1 MVAASAGTAKAEEAF
16 RRGGVHVV
24 YPAWLNDSMC
34 QWVRQSEELYRVPRS
49 DRLASLDTGA
59 LQDLASSVHADP
71 ENADEV
77 ALDDLANMDWGEAED
92 EVEAF
97 LDDDDDDDT
106 NSELSQSQHSDAS
119 EAPSDAGDG
128 ADDLLRSPLSR
139 RRHAAAQRGGP
150 SKLRQS
156 ILADDADDGGSSDS
170 DASAAPSPKR
180 ARTHDRVAALRDDR
194 SPPESED
201 EGSLDELAHEMER
214 ELGDDL

>member
-97 LDDDDDDDT
+97 LDDDDD
-106 NSELSQSQHSDAS
+106 E
-119 EAPSDAGDG
+119 PK
-128 ADDLLRSPLSR
+128 
-139 RRHAAAQRGGP
+139 
-150 SKLRQS
+150 SKL
-156 ILADDADDGGSSDS
+156 
-170 DASAAPSPKR
+170 
-180 ARTHDRVAALRDDR
+180 
-194 SPPESED
+194 
-201 EGSLDELAHEMER
+201 
-214 ELGDDL
+214 